1 MKFAF
6 QYPIRIPGYQTMLF
20 RNFIALMGIV
30 SINLL
35 TINET
40 LLSFSTRSQIVTVG
54 MFNGLNLTKSFLQSI
69 SAKEF

>member
-1 MKFAF
+1 
-6 QYPIRIPGYQTMLF
+6 MLF